1 MPNAERGAHATR
13 RRQWLIVVALV
24 LVAHGLVLGPVPWPA
39 RQASLSLPRQGEQ
52 DRRAMQWVAVLPFT
66 RPPTPAATAKPAASS
81 RKSQAL
87 SAPRPERA
95 SAVADR
101 AALAT
106 RPGREPVAAMA
117 LPPGAGAPF
126 NRSSAAGVP
135 MLPLA
140 PMRSADPA
148 SANSVAR
155 DNIARSRQRGEA
167 VFERA
172 ASDAMASPA
181 QRLAAGVAAAAQGEA
196 LVESQVGT
204 NRTARVRSA
213 AGTYCLRM
221 KDPSLKVDPFR
232 QELALPANC
241 PP

>member
-1 MPNAERGAHATR
+1 MPNADRGAHAMR

-39 RQASLSLPRQGEQ
+39 RQASLSLPRPGEGDQ
-52 DRRAMQWVAVLPFT
+52 RAMQWVAVLPFA
-66 RPPTPAATAKPAASS
+66 RLPTPAATARPAASS
-81 RKSQAL
+81 SKPQAL
-87 SAPRPERA
+87 SASRPERV
-95 SAVADR
+95 SAGQS
-101 AALAT
+101 
-106 RPGREPVAAMA
+106 GREPVAAMA
-117 LPPGAGAPF
+117 LPPGAGVPY
-126 NRSSAAGVP
+126 NSSSAASVP

-148 SANSVAR
+148 SATGDAR

-172 ASDAMASPA
+172 ASDAVASPA
-181 QRLAAGVAAAAQGEA
+181 QRLAAGMAAAAQGEA
-196 LVESQVGT
+196 LVESQAGT
-204 NRTARVRSA
+204 NRTARVRGA

>member
-1 MPNAERGAHATR
+1 MRNADRGAYATR
-13 RRQWLIVVALV
+13 RRQWSIVVALV
-24 LVAHGLVLGPVPWPA
+24 LVAHGLVLVPVPWPA
-39 RQASLSLPRQGEQ
+39 RQASLSLPRPGERDQ
-52 DRRAMQWVAVLPFT
+52 RAMQWVAVLPQA
-66 RPPTPAATAKPAASS
+66 RLPTPAAAAKPAASS
-81 RKSQAL
+81 RKPQAL

-95 SAVADR
+95 SAVVNR
-101 AALAT
+101 AAPAGQ
-106 RPGREPVAAMA
+106 PGREPVAAMA
-117 LPPGAGAPF
+117 LPPGAGTPL
-126 NRSSAAGVP
+126 RSSSAASVP

-140 PMRSADPA
+140 PTRSADPA
-148 SANSVAR
+148 SATGVAR

-172 ASDAMASPA
+172 ASDAVASPA
-181 QRLAAGVAAAAQGEA
+181 QRLAAGMAAAAQGET

-204 NRTARVRSA
+204 NRTARVRGA